1 MLQINNVSNVSNKYV
16 MFQKNMHA
24 IMGSEQTVA
33 ELMNVIDAALEQVE
47 LIETQLDHMDQ
58 MLGVSIMGVLL
69 IIFTYKSWLPY
80 KTMGI
85 IG

>member
-1 MLQINNVSNVSNKYV
+1 